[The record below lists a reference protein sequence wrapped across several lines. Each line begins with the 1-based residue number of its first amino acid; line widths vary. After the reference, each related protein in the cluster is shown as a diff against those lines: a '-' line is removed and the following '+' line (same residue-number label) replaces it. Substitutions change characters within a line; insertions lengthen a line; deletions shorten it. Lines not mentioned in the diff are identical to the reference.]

1 MDYYPARWERPQ
13 DDYKATHN
21 LRLFK
26 RDEIFGGQV
35 SRLQVAELVAW
46 LIVDPRVALGGA
58 NKVIEVVAEVEAPK
72 KSFTELLTAV
82 DQSSS

>member
-1 MDYYPARWERPQ
+1 MERPT

-35 SRLQVAELVAW
+35 SRLQVAELVAS
-46 LIVDPRVALGGA
+46 LVLEPHSSR
-58 NKVIEVVAEVEAPK
+58 NRVIEVVAETTAPMQA
-72 KSFTELLTAV
+72 FDELIS
-82 DQSSS
+82 DFDEE